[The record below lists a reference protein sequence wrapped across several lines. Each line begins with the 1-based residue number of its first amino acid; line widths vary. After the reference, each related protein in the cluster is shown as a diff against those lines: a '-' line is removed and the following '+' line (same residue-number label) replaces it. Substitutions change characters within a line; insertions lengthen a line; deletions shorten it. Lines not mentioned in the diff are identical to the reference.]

1 MGRVKDTAVG
11 AGCGRYLIETLAGG
25 AGQRCCGG
33 GGVWEVPYRDSSR
46 WGGSKIL
53 RWGRG
58 CGRYLIETLAGGA
71 GQRYYNGGGVWEV
84 PYRDSSRWGGSKI
97 LQWGRGVGG
106 TL

>member
-1 MGRVKDTAVG
+1 MGA
-11 AGCGRYLIETLAGG
+11 
-25 AGQRCCGG
+25 
-33 GGVWEVPYRDSSR
+33 
-46 WGGSKIL
+46 
-53 RWGRG
+53 G

>member
-1 MGRVKDTAVG
+1 MGRVKDTTMG
-11 AGCGRYLIETLAGG
+11 AGCGRYLIETLA
-25 AGQRCCGG
+25 
-33 GGVWEVPYRDSSR
+33 SR
-46 WGGSKIL
+46 
-53 RWGRG
+53 
-58 CGRYLIETLAGGA
+58 A